1 MVNIWK
7 IFPNNGFSIK
17 NQPLL
22 GNINHIYWRIVYHW
36 FVVWNHGILWL
47 SHHIGKFIIP
57 TDELIFFR
65 GIGIPPT
72 SNAKW
77 RMVDWWWLMINDTDD
92 GNKDDTIT
100 QTTSTTKRTTDDD
113 DYYYCWYYYVVEIG
127 EIISFLLFF
136 VFSVLKQDLSTTILP
151 FVGWMGGYVVRL
163 CSYLEWY
170 ETNPGTGNEHN
181 WNTLQMPGCHS

>member
-92 GNKDDTIT
+92 GNKDDTMNANNKYNQKNNWWLYIIIVDIIMLLRLVKLSHFSCFLCFLFWSKIY
-100 QTTSTTKRTTDDD
+100 QQQF
-113 DYYYCWYYYVVEIG
+113 YLLWG
-127 EIISFLLFF
+127 EWVAMLL
-136 VFSVLKQDLSTTILP
+136 
-151 FVGWMGGYVVRL
+151 GYVP
-163 CSYLEWY
+163 
-170 ETNPGTGNEHN
+170 T
-181 WNTLQMPGCHS
+181 

>member
-7 IFPNNGFSIK
+7 LFPNNGFSIK

-92 GNKDDTIT
+92 GNKDDTMKANNKYNQKNNWWWLLLLLILLC
-100 QTTSTTKRTTDDD
+100 
-113 DYYYCWYYYVVEIG
+113 CWDWWNYL
-127 EIISFLLFF
+127 ISL
-136 VFSVLKQDLSTTILP
+136 VFCVFCFEARFINNNFT
-151 FVGWMGGYVVRL
+151 FCGVNGWL
-163 CSYLEWY
+163 C
-170 ETNPGTGNEHN
+170 
-181 WNTLQMPGCHS
+181 C